1 MNLYEYFIVDRT
13 AIQFIVQTEECLGVK
28 EGRGA
33 KIIKRQYLIHNR
45 HKLEHTVTLI
55 TDLWQMPPLLLS
67 EFLHDFFTT
76 HSSGQVGIRTNP
88 SVNVHFNLLS

>member
-33 KIIKRQYLIHNR
+33 KIIKRQYLI
-45 HKLEHTVTLI
+45 
-55 TDLWQMPPLLLS
+55 DQMAS
-67 EFLHDFFTT
+67 
-76 HSSGQVGIRTNP
+76 
-88 SVNVHFNLLS
+88 